1 MATRY
6 VTPDEVAAIVG
17 EAHLVAVARDPGD
30 ATRWHAATV
39 QEAIDAVSEQV
50 DARLRATYEIPLG
63 DVPEFLRRAVARIV
77 HDELT
82 DAGTD
87 TEQIQRRA
95 AAALK
100 SIDAIARGELRI
112 GEGDDDQD
120 GRENERTRQG
130 KAVLVSPERAYRRS
144 DLTGVL

>member
-6 VTPDEVAAIVG
+6 ITPEEVAAIVG
-17 EAHLVAVARDPGD
+17 AEMLARAAPDPD
-30 ATRWHAATV
+30 DFDQWYAPTV
-39 QEAIDAVSEQV
+39 QVAIDAVSEQV
-50 DARLRATYEIPLG
+50 DARLRSAYTIPLG

-82 DAGTD
+82 DPGTD

-95 AAALK
+95 TASWKA
-100 SIDAIARGELRI
+100 IDAIAKGELRI
-112 GEGDDDQD
+112 GEGDDDED
-120 GRENERTRQG
+120 GKENERTRQG